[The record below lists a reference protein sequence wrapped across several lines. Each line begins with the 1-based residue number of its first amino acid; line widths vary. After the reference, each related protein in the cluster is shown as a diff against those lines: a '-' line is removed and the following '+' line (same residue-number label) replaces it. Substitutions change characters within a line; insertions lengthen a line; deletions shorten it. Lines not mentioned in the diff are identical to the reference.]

1 MFGTKRANHPDK
13 HSIMLIFASM
23 LLASIGISTSSVF
36 AMGQAPGTCD
46 NRYDGQITSMT
57 VTNGNQS
64 YDPITN
70 HDIVLQTD
78 NDKSYSIT
86 FTIHTPSQSS
96 QGNSLGGSTWYDTSA
111 PGYWMGF
118 CVNGVGP
125 NQDVTVTQRLE
136 HSGSIAPETTQ
147 TVSWHTFMSG
157 DITYKVKWVN
167 PSSKTAP
174 DAPTSLSAKA
184 VSSSKINLRWTAPT
198 ANGGSPITG
207 YEIERSDDNGTTW
220 SVISPNTGKTVTVYS
235 DTRLSSNTTYTYR
248 VSAINSVGASD
259 PSNTSSATTPPGQ
272 IVAKIKMGQ
281 LGDGSSIQIKLDH

>member
-1 MFGTKRANHPDK
+1 
-13 HSIMLIFASM
+13 MLIFASV
-23 LLASIGISTSSVF
+23 LLASLGISTSKVF

-46 NRYDGQITSMT
+46 NRYDGQITDMT
-57 VTNGNQS
+57 VTNGDQS

-70 HDIVLQTD
+70 QNIVFQVD

-96 QGNSLGGSTWYDTSA
+96 QGNSLEGSTWYDTSA
-111 PGYWMGF
+111 PGYWMGL

-125 NQDVTVTQRLE
+125 NQDVTVTQNLE

-147 TVSWHTFMSG
+147 TVSWHTLMSG

-174 DAPTSLSAKA
+174 SAPANLVAKA
-184 VSSSKINLRWTAPT
+184 VSSSRINLSWSAPT
-198 ANGGSPITG
+198 VNGGSSITG
-207 YEIERSDDNGTTW
+207 YKIERSTDNGTTW
-220 SVISPNTGKTVTVYS
+220 ATISPNAGKTAYS

-248 VSAINSVGASD
+248 VSAINSVGTSD
-259 PSNTSSATTPPGQ
+259 PSDTSSATTPPGQ
-272 IVAKIKMGQ
+272 MVAKIKISQAGT
-281 LGDGSSIQIKLDH
+281 GTSTIQIKIDH